1 MNETTATLPT
11 ETIKDMTKAARKG
24 EWVGV
29 MNNIMTLRNFTFAVT
44 SGGVDLTGIP
54 ARTRAAFRKAAEAA
68 SEAVSAS
75 RPKGPSK
82 RTLAGGRLTSG
93 QAANAAIQEL
103 DIVSSL
109 VG

>member
-1 MNETTATLPT
+1 MTETTTLPT
-11 ETIKDMTKAARKG
+11 ETIKDLTKAARKG
-24 EWVGV
+24 EWAGV

-54 ARTRAAFRKAAEAA
+54 ARTRTAFRKAAETA
-68 SEAVSAS
+68 SEAVSGS

-82 RTLAGGRLTSG
+82 RALAGGRLTYG
-93 QAANAAIQEL
+93 QAADAAIQEL
-103 DIVSSL
+103 DIVSCL